1 MNLAVSIRVTM
12 IGVNMN
18 KWQWGRTWVAGLLWL
33 ALGSTASLTFAA
45 DQADN
50 VRGFNPG
57 GTNFNDLFT
66 ASEAPAAPAAAAA
79 KIPTPAVNG
88 QPLSAGVGP
97 DPDKGERCNQMS
109 RQIEALKGKPLQR
122 SALSERFQQE
132 CALY

>member
-1 MNLAVSIRVTM
+1 MSV
-12 IGVNMN
+12 GVNMN
-18 KWQWGRTWVAGLLWL
+18 KWQWGRAGAAGLLWL
-33 ALGSTASLTFAA
+33 ALGSTASLGFAA

-50 VRGFNPG
+50 IRGFYPG

-66 ASEAPAAPAAAAA
+66 DTDAPAAPAPATAEM
-79 KIPTPAVNG
+79 PMPAVNG
-88 QPLSAGVGP
+88 QPLSVGVGP

-109 RQIEALKGKPLQR
+109 RQIEALKSKPLQR